1 MIGIKSVST
10 RTQDECILKF
20 LQLLIEDPYFEEK
33 ERVFFSEIDLLI
45 SKKIF
50 LLNKTVFFFVVVGEQ
65 LISNRLIVSSFC
77 DFSEFSRFILSC
89 QKSKSVVCSQSELIL
104 HDFLSDRNSSS
115 IIKINMNSFSVK
127 ETRMRHVF

>member
-77 DFSEFSRFILSC
+77 DFSEFS
-89 QKSKSVVCSQSELIL
+89 
-104 HDFLSDRNSSS
+104 
-115 IIKINMNSFSVK
+115 
-127 ETRMRHVF
+127 